1 MKNLRSFLV
10 LVLFSLATL
19 TVQATDYYF
28 STTGNDNNTG
38 ISESSPFRSLAKA
51 STLFLSPGDRLLFKR
66 GEIFRGE
73 LLMFSS
79 GTALNPVS
87 IASYGP
93 GADAVISG
101 SEYINNWE
109 AVGNGIYRAACPVYP
124 QLVFYNGQAQKLARY
139 PNSGFLFTDGA
150 NANNGFSDAALPNTG
165 NFYEGAGVHI
175 RTARYLYEERTIAV
189 QVNSY
194 LGFNT
199 PTAANIVAGA
209 GYYLSGKL
217 SFVDTATEY
226 FYDAQS
232 QLLYL
237 KTADGQAPPNNTVE
251 AARYDNGIK
260 LESSANVA
268 ISNIK
273 INHQQKNGISIY
285 GAPTS
290 GLTVDN
296 CSFENIYLYA
306 ITGSNKANVTISNSR
321 FYDVHC
327 EALYFGGFTNV
338 SINDNIFK
346 RIGMLAGR
354 ATDNKIAYKCIDM
367 NGSSGS
373 IRNNILDSI
382 GYNGIQ
388 YYQNTLVEKNRVQ
401 RFCMTTDDGAGINAY
416 GTTNGIRN
424 GTGCTVR
431 YNIVSDAT
439 GNAESYPFRP
449 DPFVNGIGMDDNS
462 GNTTIEYNT
471 IFNVVGR
478 GISIHNS
485 IANQVRNNTVFNCNN
500 GSLVYEHDEFGGML
514 TGNVTSGNILYNI
527 HENETALKVQNWHY
541 SETGLNFSSFSNNYY
556 INPYYEMPIYTAEYG
571 NTAGGSYGL
580 IQNEYTVR
588 GWRSLK
594 DAGAKETPAKLQQ
607 YAVTS
612 YLSNNLV
619 TNGSFDNNISGWE
632 CWATNNSCATS
643 WESSS
648 LLDGGS
654 IKLNSPFQYFG
665 FLVNNQPFPLQ
676 QGKNYLLS
684 YSVVGDANRINAI
697 TVHDRISNAQLT
709 TRAKKEVAST
719 RLDQKLLFTP
729 NASSSAG
736 MLTFYLGDEFIP
748 SYSLDNIN
756 VQEVATVAVDPLTQN
771 LFYVNTSHADQ
782 TVSLAGNYI
791 DVDGNPVSGSI
802 VLQPFTS
809 KVLIAVSG
817 STLPLNILEI
827 NARPVDDRSSLVQ
840 WKLAAANRGCSMEL
854 QKSTDGVNFYNIAT
868 LAVEDN
874 VFNYHFTDEQF
885 TQSSYYRLKTYCA
898 GEQQRYSKI
907 VLAAKNE
914 GSAGL
919 SIYPNPIT
927 DNKLNILNNAG
938 YTSATLFSID
948 GRKLAQAVLKNGNN
962 VITLPATVTKGVYVV
977 ECWGQGLSKTF
988 RVVKK

>member
-1 MKNLRSFLV
+1 MKKIYSFFIPFL
-10 LVLFSLATL
+10 LTFATL
-19 TVQATDYYF
+19 PVRATDYYF
-28 STTGNDNNTG
+28 SNTGNDNNTG
-38 ISESSPFRSLAKA
+38 TSEASPFRTLTKA

-66 GEIFRGE
+66 GEVFRGE

-79 GTALNPVS
+79 GTALNPITIS
-87 IASYGP
+87 SYGL

-101 SEYINNWE
+101 SEYINNWI

-124 QLVFYNGQAQKLARY
+124 QMVFYNGQAQTLARY
-139 PNSGFLFTDGA
+139 PNSGFLFTDAA
-150 NANNGFSDAALPNTG
+150 NANNGFSDAALPGTG

-175 RTARYLYEERTIAV
+175 RTARYLYEERSISV

-194 LGFNT
+194 LGFNS

-209 GYYLSGKL
+209 GYFLTGK
-217 SFVDTATEY
+217 SAFADSATEY
-226 FYDAQS
+226 FYDAQL
-232 QLLYL
+232 QQLYL
-237 KTADGQAPPNNTVE
+237 KTASDLAPGNNTVE
-251 AARYDNGIK
+251 AARYDDGI
-260 LESSANVA
+260 EIVSSANVV

-273 INHQQKNGISIY
+273 FNQQQRNGISIY

-306 ITGSNKANVTISNSR
+306 ITGSNKSNVTISNSR
-321 FYDVHC
+321 FYDIHC
-327 EALYFGGFTNV
+327 EALYLGGFANV

-346 RIGMLAGR
+346 RIGLLTGR
-354 ATDNKIAYKCIDM
+354 ATDNKLAYKCIDM
-367 NGSSGS
+367 NGSTGS

-388 YYQNTLVEKNRVQ
+388 YYQNTLIEKNRIQ
-401 RFCMTTDDGAGINAY
+401 RFCLTTDDGAGINAY
-416 GTTNGIRN
+416 GATNGIRN

-431 YNIVSDAT
+431 YNIVSDAI

-471 IFNVVGR
+471 IYNVAGR

-500 GSLVYEHDEFGGML
+500 GSLVYEHDQYGGML
-514 TGNVTSGNILYNI
+514 TDNVSSGNILYNI

-556 INPYYEMPIYTAEYG
+556 INPYYEIPIYTAEYG

-594 DAGAKETPAKLQQ
+594 DAGAKESPVKLQH
-607 YAVTS
+607 YAITS
-612 YLSNNLV
+612 YLGNNLV
-619 TNGSFDNNISGWE
+619 TNGNFDTNISGWE
-632 CWATNNSCATS
+632 CWATNNSCATN
-643 WESSS
+643 WENSS
-648 LLDGGS
+648 LLDGGAVK
-654 IKLNSPFQYFG
+654 INSPFQYFG
-665 FLVNNQPFPLQ
+665 FMVNNQPIPLQ
-676 QGKNYLLS
+676 QGKKYLLS
-684 YSVVGDANRINAI
+684 YSVVSDANRIHGI

-709 TRAKKEVAST
+709 TRAKKEVATT

-729 NASSSAG
+729 NANSNAG
-736 MLTFYLGDEFIP
+736 MLTFYIGDEFVP

-771 LFYVNTSHADQ
+771 LFYVNISHADQ
-782 TVSLAGNYI
+782 TVFLTGNYI
-791 DVDGNPVSGSI
+791 DVDGNPVAGSI
-802 VLQPFTS
+802 TLQPFTS
-809 KVLIAVSG
+809 KVLIAVNS
-817 STLPLNILEI
+817 STVPLNILDI
-827 NARPVDDRSSLVQ
+827 NARPVNAGSSLVQ
-840 WKLAAANRGCSMEL
+840 WKLAAANRGCNMEL
-854 QKSTDGVNFYNIAT
+854 QKSTDGVNFYGIAT
-868 LAVEDN
+868 LPVQDN
-874 VFNYHFTDEQF
+874 IFSYHFTDEQF
-885 TQSSYYRLKTYCA
+885 NETSYYRLKTLCA
-898 GEQQRYSKI
+898 GEGQRYSKI

-919 SIYPNPIT
+919 LLYPNPIT
-927 DNKLNILNNAG
+927 DNKLNILNTAG
-938 YTSATLFSID
+938 YTNATVFSID
-948 GRKLAQAVLKNGNN
+948 GRKLVQVALKNGSN
-962 VITLPATVTKGVYVV
+962 VLTLPATVTKGVYVV
-977 ECWGQGLSKTF
+977 ECTGKGLSKTL
-988 RVVKK
+988 RIVKN